1 MMQPEGAAIFDF
13 CTGLDA
19 PIANIVTITSW
30 QPTARRR
37 TFKVRGDGPPG
48 TPFKRWTRQT
58 STSSST
64 ILVTIPIHTPAM
76 YVA

>member
-1 MMQPEGAAIFDF
+1 MQPEGAAIFDF

-48 TPFKRWTRQT
+48 TPPKRWTRQT

-64 ILVTIPIHTPAM
+64 MLVTMPMPAPNQ
-76 YVA
+76 YAA